1 MWLRRL
7 FDDENRCRYDGRT
20 SRGLG
25 MNLVVYVS
33 PRINSDSIVKVLEK
47 HNLQV
52 KEISAAIQEDP
63 SPKILIAEKS
73 DLKKLPDNVQG
84 ILLVAENEDS
94 ISSLQLPENIT
105 MDFCE
110 DAVSAHKVQNVI
122 KAVLLMQQIQEIR
135 SERDTSLRRLK
146 ELNNI
151 GVALSTERDLFKLGD
166 LILRKSREIT
176 AADAGSLYLVEGEEE
191 STKRLRF
198 KITQNDSMQTHFE
211 ESVIPLTKESIAGY
225 VASTGETLNIPD
237 VYDIPSDQEY
247 KFNRNFDEQTG
258 YRTTS
263 TLVVPMKN
271 HKGEIVGVIQLIN
284 RKIDFQTKLNRVN
297 YRNVTRSFD
306 DDDEDLVSS
315 LASQA
320 AVALENS
327 RLIKNIETLFEG
339 FVTASVTAIE
349 SRDPTTSGHSF
360 RVADLTVEL
369 AKVVDQSDGNFK
381 DINFT
386 SDEIKEMRYAG
397 LLHDFGKVGVRENVL
412 VKAKKLYPMQLEL
425 IRERFNHY
433 QRAWEAEYYKSK
445 LDVLLQHGKDAY
457 EAQHKLLEQV
467 FKNRLNS
474 LQDYLSFIIESNE
487 PNILP
492 DGNFEKLLMIAADS
506 QLIPPGLEDPMLKPD
521 EVQLLSIR
529 KGSLNDRERVEIE
542 SHVTHTFHF
551 LSKIPWTS
559 ELKRVPK
566 IAYGHHEK
574 LNGSGYPN
582 HSSADE
588 IPIQTRMMTISD
600 IYDALTASDR
610 PYKRAVPSERALDI
624 LSSEVKSGQVDSN
637 LFQIFLDAKIYLLS
651 FGK

>member
-1 MWLRRL
+1 M
-7 FDDENRCRYDGRT
+7 
-20 SRGLG
+20 S
-25 MNLVVYVS
+25 LVVYVS
-33 PRINSDSIVKVLEK
+33 PRINSDSITKILEQ
-47 HNLQV
+47 HDLQV
-52 KEISAAIQEDP
+52 KEISSAILQDP
-63 SPKILIAEKS
+63 SPKILIARKS
-73 DLKKLPDNVQG
+73 DLNKLPDNVQG
-84 ILLVAENEDS
+84 ILLVTEKDDS
-94 ISSLQLPENIT
+94 VSSLQLPENIT
-105 MDFCE
+105 IDFCE
-110 DAVSAHKVQNVI
+110 DKVPAHKVQNVI

-135 SERDTSLRRLK
+135 SERDSSLRRLK
-146 ELNNI
+146 ELNKI
-151 GVALSTERDLFKLGD
+151 GVALSTERDLLKLGN

-176 AADAGSLYLVEGEEE
+176 AADAGSLYLVEGED
-191 STKRLRF
+191 TGKHLRF
-198 KITQNDSMQTHFE
+198 KITQNDSMQMHYE

-237 VYDIPSDQEY
+237 VYEIPPDQEY

-263 TLVVPMKN
+263 TLAVPMKN
-271 HKGEIVGVIQLIN
+271 HKDEIVGVIQLIN
-284 RKIDFQTKLNRVN
+284 RKTDFDAKLNQVN
-297 YRNVTRSFD
+297 YRSITRSFD

-360 RVADLTVEL
+360 RVADLTVGL
-369 AKVVDQSDGNFK
+369 AKIVDQSDGPFK
-381 DINFT
+381 EINFT
-386 SDEIKEMRYAG
+386 ADEIKEMRYAG

-445 LDVLLQHGKDAY
+445 LDVLLQHGKEAY
-457 EAQHKLLEQV
+457 EAQQKLLEQI
-467 FKNRLNS
+467 FQNRLNS
-474 LQDYLSFIIESNE
+474 LQDYLNFIIESNE

-492 DGNFEKLLMIAADS
+492 DGNFEKLLKIASDN
-506 QLIPPGLEDPMLKPD
+506 QLIPPGLEEPMLKPD

-529 KGSLNDRERVEIE
+529 KGSLNDRERIEIE

-559 ELKRVPK
+559 ELKQVPI

-582 HSSADE
+582 RSIAQE

-610 PYKRAVPSERALDI
+610 PYKRAVPRERALDI
-624 LSSEVKSGQVDSN
+624 LSSEVKSGQVDPN

-651 FGK
+651 SGK